1 MANEP
6 KRYGGKRRVKGA
18 EKLQGM
24 RPPRKSKFGKAP
36 AIVPALMGGQSGL
49 INYGLGKLT
58 PWIKDK
64 IFGRPSPPKKPKKP
78 STSTPSKKP
87 SASTPSRS
95 SMKRRT
101 GRSRK

>member
-1 MANEP
+1 MAD
-6 KRYGGKRRVKGA
+6 KRYGGKRRKKGG
-18 EKLQGM
+18 EKLVESLG
-24 RPPRKSKFGKAP
+24 PRKPKFGKAP

>member
-24 RPPRKSKFGKAP
+24 RPPRKSKFGPAP
-36 AIVPALMGGQSGL
+36 AIVPALMGGQSSL
-49 INYGLGKLT
+49 INYGLNKLT
-58 PWIKDK
+58 PWIKEK
-64 IFGRPSPPKKPKKP
+64 WFGRKP
-78 STSTPSKKP
+78 PSKKP

-95 SMKRRT
+95 SIKRGT
-101 GRSRK
+101 QGRSRK